1 MSKEEMLIVQKKQ
14 LREDIYV
21 LLFGI
26 FNIFY
31 RPLCNFIFCTDINR
45 SGSFVKDLY
54 DFLLYAG
61 IGTTIFGVCCI
72 IYHKHKYSKEVKE
85 S

>member
-1 MSKEEMLIVQKKQ
+1 MSKEEILIVQKKQ
-14 LREDIYV
+14 LWEDIYV

-45 SGSFVKDLY
+45 SRSFVKDLY

-61 IGTTIFGVCCI
+61 IGTAVFGVGSLV
-72 IYHKHKYSKEVKE
+72 YHKWKYKKNEQ
-85 S
+85 